1 MKAILEF
8 DLEEHSDRLAH
19 KRSVNATNAYIAMHD
34 FSNLLRQY
42 VKYNISISPGTKVA
56 LPEGYHILS
65 EKESEILSAIIEQI
79 AGEYH
84 EILESSGVRLEDLE

>member
-42 VKYNISISPGTKVA
+42 VKYKANIGPGTKVA
-56 LPEGYHILS
+56 LPEGYHVLT
-65 EKESEILSAIIEQI
+65 EKESEIVSAIVENI
-79 AGEYH
+79 AAEYY
-84 EILESSGVRLEDLE
+84 EILENSDVRLEDLE